1 MLHINDNLK
10 EQKQTLFYFV
20 LNISLSNA
28 LY

>member
-10 EQKQTLFYFV
+10 EQKQTLFYSV